1 MDYVAQKYSSSNP
14 FSYPPAS
21 HPKKSALTVAE
32 VAELTGFS
40 RQTVTRMFE
49 DEAGVLVINRV
60 ETMHKRSYR
69 SIRIP
74 RTVYERVIRRVAN

>member
-1 MDYVAQKYSSSNP
+1 MDDVTQKYSSANLC
-14 FSYPPAS
+14 SYPPAS
-21 HPKKSALTVAE
+21 RPRKSALTVAE

-49 DEAGVLVINRV
+49 DEAGVLVISRP

-74 RTVYERVIRRVAN
+74 EAVYERVVRRVAN